1 MSNNLISKPYTQAPT
16 TFQQDLDA
24 LLNTSTHAYTLVES
38 PEHPVQAINRK
49 RRWSELQE
57 KYDNTRYLWASTIG
71 GVGIAS
77 ACVLLFMFLSNVMY
91 GKDIDSLVA
100 ITCLIFTLASLTAVT
115 ALNLLNCNQ
124 FDIFITNQNDEF
136 YQFRFL
142 TDDKLYIIG
151 GANFDENGEA
161 LAANFITEPEPI
173 YSDLIVMD
181 SIKLIKQFA
190 EGAVIKG
197 NATFRSCRVVNGV
210 KNYIQMNKMQKM
222 TIFLQQGIYPQELLE
237 QISQK
242 YDVPIKE

>member
-24 LLNTSTHAYTLVES
+24 LLNTSTQAYTLVES

-49 RRWSELQE
+49 MRWSELQE
-57 KYDNTRYLWASTIG
+57 KYDNTRAYWASTIG

-100 ITCLIFTLASLTAVT
+100 ITCLIFALASLTAVT
-115 ALNLLNCNQ
+115 ALNLLKCNQ

-142 TDDKLYIIG
+142 PDDKLYIIG

-173 YSDLIVMD
+173 YSDLIIMD

-197 NATFRSCRVVNGV
+197 KAIIKSYRIREG
-210 KNYIQMNKMQKM
+210 YRRYLQLEYPQQM
-222 TIFLQQGIYPQELLE
+222 TVFLQKGIYPEEMLE
-237 QISQK
+237 KVAHTYSMTF
-242 YDVPIKE
+242 

>member
-24 LLNTSTHAYTLVES
+24 LLNTSTQAYTLVES

-100 ITCLIFTLASLTAVT
+100 ITCLIFALASLATVT
-115 ALNLLNCNQ
+115 VLNLLKCNQ

-142 TDDKLYIIG
+142 PDDKLYIIG
-151 GANFDENGEA
+151 GANFDENGDT
-161 LAANFITEPEPI
+161 LAMNYITEMEPI
-173 YSDLIVMD
+173 YSDLIIMD
-181 SIKLIKQFA
+181 KIKSISQDSD
-190 EGAVIKG
+190 GAVIKG
-197 NATFRSCRVVNGV
+197 IANFRSYRINNGARV
-210 KNYIQMNKMQKM
+210 YIELEKKQHM
-222 TIFLQQGIYPQELLE
+222 TIFIQDGIYPEDMLE
-237 QISQK
+237 TIKGK
-242 YDVPIKE
+242 YNI